1 MRQRCQSVT
10 DDEGVVKI
18 VDEDD
23 HQGTR
28 IEMDA
33 DGGIHDYGVIGI
45 VEGSKIYS
53 EPKQNFNSSVESEPY
68 RFFSCRN
75 FDRWSHFQRLYLGL

>member
-1 MRQRCQSVT
+1 MLSVGKNKATRCQSRT

-23 HQGTR
+23 RQGTR
-28 IEMDA
+28 NEMDA
-33 DGGIHDYGVIGI
+33 DGDVRDYGVIGV

-53 EPKQNFNSSVESEPY
+53 ELKKNFNSSVESVPH
-68 RFFSCRN
+68 RFFFPVEILTN
-75 FDRWSHFQRLYLGL
+75 G

>member
-1 MRQRCQSVT
+1 MR

-23 HQGTR
+23 RQGTR
-28 IEMDA
+28 NEMDA
-33 DGGIHDYGVIGI
+33 DGDVRDYGVIGV

-53 EPKQNFNSSVESEPY
+53 ELKKNFNSSVESVPH

-75 FDRWSHFQRLYLGL
+75 FDRWSHFQRLYLSL